1 MLVVLAALMI
11 IVVAYLTSW
20 WALIGLAGLLLII
33 SAVRIV
39 VSGGR
44 GLTLIGV
51 LKATGLAELVSAIG
65 FAAGLMVSV
74 LWFA

>member
-1 MLVVLAALMI
+1 
-11 IVVAYLTSW
+11 
-20 WALIGLAGLLLII
+20 LLII

-74 LWFA
+74 LWLA